1 MRSSNMRKSNIR
13 GVFEELLSLIDIG
26 PGFLIAGAT
35 QCLAAS
41 SASTGKPSSNGDQML
56 QSLRPPTAT
65 DLAALGRMLES
76 QPISDLLPSKLS
88 EPTLL
93 SLALD
98 LRRVELMV
106 KGGDDAPESLSV
118 AIYLVMKYLMH
129 LSSKNKAREFSI
141 QEETVFQA
149 VQILSITVEREI
161 VTRIVGVSDEA
172 GDEYLLSSLRAINP

>member
-1 MRSSNMRKSNIR
+1 
-13 GVFEELLSLIDIG
+13 
-26 PGFLIAGAT
+26 
-35 QCLAAS
+35 
-41 SASTGKPSSNGDQML
+41 ML
-56 QSLRPPTAT
+56 QSLRPSTAT

-106 KGGDDAPESLSV
+106 KGSDEAPESLSV
-118 AIYLVMKYLMH
+118 AMLLVLKYLMH
-129 LSSKNKAREFSI
+129 LSSRKDPCKFSV
-141 QEETVFQA
+141 QEETIFRA

-161 VTRIVGVSDEA
+161 VTRIVGVSDDK
-172 GDEYLLSSLRAINP
+172 GDEYLLNSLKAIGA